1 MRTAPPL
8 PVDADDALVLR
19 ARASDPADPASAL
32 RARIVLLCRDGL
44 GPAAVAEQAR
54 CTKQTVI
61 VWRERYRRD
70 GLGGLR
76 DAPRSGRPATVDP
89 ADVLLRTLRSRPVGG
104 RWSTRTLAAE
114 LGISNV
120 AVGNV
125 WRDWGITPAE
135 DGRVAWRTEPM
146 LDACVVDVLGLHVEP
161 PLHVFAVGI
170 GERAGPTNRPRALP
184 VLQGLLE
191 DVLAAAP
198 DGGRTASTAFFDRL
212 DRAIDQARGAVTS
225 VALVAAGD
233 TGPVLDFAGARTA
246 VTVHTV
252 AAVPVWDRLVR
263 VGCLLAGAEPVGT
276 GSVRSLRA
284 AVAGTGSGI
293 VSWVAPRR

>member
-8 PVDADDALVLR
+8 PVDAGDALVLG
-19 ARASDPADPASAL
+19 AWTGDPADPALAL

-44 GPAAVAEQAR
+44 GPAAVAEQAH

-89 ADVLLRTLRSRPVGG
+89 TDVLLRTLRPRPVGA

-135 DGRVAWRTEPM
+135 DGRVAWRTEPV
-146 LDACVVDVLGLHVEP
+146 LEARVVDVLGLHVEP
-161 PLHVFAVGI
+161 PLHVFAVAM
-170 GERAGPTNRPRALP
+170 GERAEPTSTPRALP

-191 DVLAAAP
+191 DVLAAVP
-198 DGGRTASTAFFDRL
+198 GGGPTGSTAFFDRL
-212 DRAIDQARGAVTS
+212 DRAIGHEPTA
-225 VALVAAGD
+225 VALVAVGD
-233 TGPVLDFAGARTA
+233 TAPVRDFARARTG
-246 VTVHTV
+246 VTVHTA

-263 VGCLLAGAEPVGT
+263 VGCLLAGAEPAGT
-276 GSVRSLRA
+276 GSVRALRA
-284 AVAGTGSGI
+284 AVAGHGSGI
-293 VSWVAPRR
+293 FSWVAPRR